1 MQSLSPQNPGNGTV
15 GTYDCDNKAMH
26 AQLKTLA
33 LAQDN
38 QARPK
43 RKFYCWG
50 FSINFTHGIK
60 TCSENKAVNQE
71 EVYYKKRIGGSE
83 KGCE

>member
-1 MQSLSPQNPGNGTV
+1 MAQLEHTTV
-15 GTYDCDNKAMH
+15 TMKAMH

-38 QARPK
+38 QVRPK

-60 TCSENKAVNQE
+60 TCSENKAGNQE